1 MTVGGVMDDFR
12 IHARLIEDCHY
23 LGRLP
28 VCHLLLHRNAVL
40 PWFILVPETASHD
53 LLDLPARLRDR
64 AMAEAASISAFV
76 KEELAYPKVNFG
88 AIGNLVP
95 QLHLH
100 VVGRRPGDPC
110 WPAPVWG
117 HLQARAEYH
126 ATDLDRMAARL
137 EVRCGLAPPAG
148 PDG

>member
-1 MTVGGVMDDFR
+1 MDEFR
-12 IHARLIEDCHY
+12 VHTKLLEDCHY

-40 PWFILVPETASHD
+40 PWFILVPETTCED
-53 LLDLPARLRDR
+53 LLDLPASVRDG
-64 AMAEAASISAFV
+64 AMREAASVSAFL
-76 KEELAYPKVNFG
+76 KEDLGYPKVNFG

-100 VVGRRPGDPC
+100 VVGRRQGDAC

-117 HLQARAEYH
+117 HLEACAGYEEQ
-126 ATDLDRMAARL
+126 DLDRLVARL
-137 EVRCGLAPPAG
+137 EARCGLAAVG
-148 PDG
+148 DRDR